1 MPGAVGNDRCTI
13 EGMISAWRSPKG
25 AGGRKIE
32 APPLRD
38 HAHSRASVALGGNLA
53 AGEVSRRDDWQSL

>member
-1 MPGAVGNDRCTI
+1 MPRAVGNDRCTI

-38 HAHSRASVALGGNLA
+38 HSHSRASVALGGNLA